1 MNITIN
7 KENTFI
13 LLDLDGTL
21 LDTDYMHYEGY
32 RDALKEYS
40 INLLWDDFEESIN
53 IGTIE
58 SLINS
63 FRLKKEYKSI
73 KETKLQNML
82 KYKDIKF
89 IDGAE
94 DFLNKLIDNSCNF
107 VIVTNTSKTLVEHFK
122 KCLPFLNKI
131 TNWIT
136 REDYSEPKP
145 NNESYKLAISRFY
158 NNEKYIIGF
167 ENTINGYNAIKT
179 VTNKNYF
186 MANNITFRYNYIINT
201 DINTH
206 LIDNYKSLNNF
217 IT

>member
-1 MNITIN
+1 MNITIS

-32 RDALKEYS
+32 RDALNEYS
-40 INLLWDDFEESIN
+40 INLLWEDFEEAIQISSI
-53 IGTIE
+53 E
-58 SLINS
+58 LLINS
-63 FRLKKEYKSI
+63 FGLQEQYKSI
-73 KETKLQNML
+73 KTAKLQNML
-82 KYKDIKF
+82 KYKHIKF
-89 IDGAE
+89 IEGAE

-107 VIVTNTSKTLVEHFK
+107 VIVTNTSNTLVEHFK

-158 NNEKYIIGF
+158 NNETYIIGF

-179 VTNKNYF
+179 VTDSNYF
-186 MANNITFRYNYIINT
+186 ITNNITFRYNYIINT
-201 DINTH
+201 DMNTN